1 MLLKTVSDKVNT
13 VVKYTAFIQLAIMTF
28 IIVLQVFFRYILGS
42 SLSWSEEAAR
52 YLFIWIIMLGVSV
65 GVKENFHVAVTIIIK
80 RLPRAPR
87 IVSNIIFSLLL
98 GVMALVMIIYGYDLT
113 NQVAIQLSPAI
124 RISMYW
130 IYLSVP
136 VSGVL
141 IIVHLLEHL
150 EKDIKSLIS
159 GEKGVI

>member
-1 MLLKTVSDKVNT
+1 MILKTVSDKVNT
-13 VVKYTAFIQLAIMTF
+13 VVKYIAFVQLVLMTF

-65 GVKENFHVAVTIIIK
+65 GVKESFHVAVTIIIK

-98 GVMALVMIIYGYDLT
+98 GVMALVMIKYGYSLT

-141 IIVHLLEHL
+141 IIIHLLDNL
-150 EKDIKSLIS
+150 ENNIKSLIS